1 MAALS
6 IGIAAVLSIAGAA
19 GQDVA
24 ADGGSVTARG
34 VRFHAEVARTAAEH
48 ARGLMYRQY
57 LQSDRC
63 MFFVYEEDGHHSIWI
78 KNCYIALDVAWVSE
92 DGTVVEVAENV
103 PPCSPMRGDDCP
115 TYGGNTPSRH
125 FIEFQTGTIR
135 RIGLKVGDRVGWD
148 LRFSD
153 GGSLK
158 GGQEAK
164 ETREAKE
171 TKETKETK
179 DKKPAPR

>member
-1 MAALS
+1 MVALS
-6 IGIAAVLSIAGAA
+6 IGIAAVLSMTGAA

-24 ADGGSVTARG
+24 VDGGSVVAKG
-34 VRFHAEVARTAAEH
+34 VRFHAEVARTPAEH

-57 LQSDRC
+57 LKSDRC
-63 MFFVYEEDGHHSIWI
+63 MFFVYEEEDYHSIWM

-125 FIEFQTGTIR
+125 FIEFQTGTLR
-135 RIGLKVGDRVGWD
+135 RVGLKVGDRVSWD
-148 LRFSD
+148 LKFSD

-158 GGQEAK
+158 GGHEAK
-164 ETREAKE
+164 EKKADQPQAKTGKGG
-171 TKETKETK
+171 TKG
-179 DKKPAPR
+179 D